1 MEHTRRKTNRRRRR
15 QKNTIAEWRQ
25 ILLFYVLPFI
35 LFNGL
40 LFYAVTVRPAL
51 TCTVGDT
58 NDYLSTQVYVNIDS
72 PFPTKELT
80 VTMDGEPLEL
90 VKDKNRRYTATVYKN
105 GSIEASV
112 TNFNGMSA
120 TVFEQVNVL
129 DDNPPTIEHASIVDG
144 ILSLTITDSQAGVD
158 FDSVYALNQAGE
170 RIEPLTVNR
179 DTGVL
184 TYKMNSG
191 SISVISL
198 DRAGNEAHS
207 TITANGNGDVQTTEE
222 TTSAETE
229 VSAE

>member
-1 MEHTRRKTNRRRRR
+1 MEHTRRKANRRRRR

-25 ILLFYVLPFI
+25 ILLFHVLPFI

-40 LFYAVTVRPAL
+40 LFYTVTVRPAL

-222 TTSAETE
+222 TTPAETE

>member
-191 SISVISL
+191 SISVVSL

>member
-1 MEHTRRKTNRRRRR
+1 MEHTRRRSNRRRRR

-25 ILLFYVLPFI
+25 LLLFYVLPFI

-40 LFYAVTVRPAL
+40 LFYIVTARPAL

-58 NDYLSTQVYVNIDS
+58 NDYLSTQIYVSIDS
-72 PFPTKELT
+72 LFPTKELT

-90 VKDKNRRYTATVYKN
+90 VKDKKHRYTATVYKN
-105 GSIEASV
+105 GSIDASV

-129 DDNPPTIEHASIVDG
+129 DDNPPTIENASIVDG
-144 ILSLTITDSQAGVD
+144 ILTLTITDSQAGVD
-158 FDSVYALNQAGE
+158 FDSVYALDQAGE

-198 DRAGNEAHS
+198 DRAGNEVRS
-207 TITANGNGDVQTTEE
+207 NITANGNGGVDTTEE
-222 TTSAETE
+222 TNSAETE

>member
-120 TVFEQVNVL
+120 TVFKQVNVL

>member
-58 NDYLSTQVYVNIDS
+58 NDYLSTQVHVNIDS

-129 DDNPPTIEHASIVDG
+129 DDNPPTIEHANIVDS

-158 FDSVYALNQAGE
+158 FDSVYALDQAGE

-179 DTGVL
+179 DTGVF

-198 DRAGNEAHS
+198 DRAGNESHS